1 MPIGSIPASLL
12 PHLNVAFAYITSGFD
27 LTTLPGISPTLY
39 QNVGNV
45 KSKNP
50 NIKIIISEIFS
61 DMESSETNR
70 ATFISNIIAW
80 QGEYGYDGI
89 DFDWEYPG
97 ATDRGGHADDG
108 ANYVH
113 SYWYLQYFDL
123 PSMIEFADWIKFMS
137 YDLHGFWRVDIDPSD
152 IVLGLGFYGRKYTLA
167 DPTCWQ
173 PGCAF
178 KFAGSPGP
186 CTATA
191 GILSYREIMQ
201 VIADTGAT
209 PYTDTTA
216 GVEYMVY
223 EGNQWLSATIFAAKI
238 KYANELGISG
248 LMIWAIDLDD
258 GNLDTLTAVVGTS
271 YQNVTAANFSLVPL
285 DYLFPSG
292 YVPSN
297 STTINYG
304 LINIGSAAEAGE
316 TNPSNTGFGF
326 MLIAGDSHAVSS
338 LAKRDGEREPFVF
351 IDCPK
356 RSSAETEETRHTA
369 RVVCMNDDLQ
379 ACFQL
384 AERGVEGT
392 LVQMPEDC
400 FADSIARAISLE
412 VAKDQ
417 YVPREMTTDR
427 SPTSPVYDFT
437 FDMNMKLARR
447 DTNNTMVRI
456 DFSNVIGYW
465 DNLVDY
471 PGIQSSDASNM
482 MRRYFAPTFDNWQD
496 QTA

>member
-50 NIKIIISEIFS
+50 NIKIIISVGGWTFTNPGASQEIFS

-108 ANYVH
+108 ANYVQF
-113 SYWYLQYFDL
+113 LKDL
-123 PSMIEFADWIKFMS
+123 RAAMTASGKDYIITLPRQA
-137 YDLHGFWRVDIDPSD
+137 PT
-152 IVLGLGFYGRKYTLA
+152 VLGLGFYGRKYTLA

-465 DNLVDY
+465 DNLIDY